1 MMSRRRTP
9 RKFEVIVGQ
18 PWTINGEPTEAT
30 TPDAAL
36 TAIYDQAE
44 LFPITIAVRG
54 DSEALILEM
63 DEYGTTRA
71 AETPEDEEPPEDLAE
86 DLLDEDKAENG
97 VHQDV
102 DQEPEQEADQQ
113 AEGAA
118 EESESEGQEPEEDR
132 TRTTHTGQ
140 PDLSSTQDTSEEAA
154 PITEGGQAMTQS
166 TAART
171 EPAETKQDEAA
182 GTPPISF
189 AESFATR
196 KGARRTAELPAEEG
210 WRGAVNRAFWMKLRP
225 GPHEATMRRL
235 HTAIQQGLAGSR
247 TVMFCNVKGGSRK
260 TTSTFNTAAAIGR
273 IRGGNILAWDN
284 NENSGDLVD
293 RGQRAAHGRTA
304 IDLHEQLDQLATLDK
319 VDQLT
324 NYAHPQG
331 NDRFEVLASQD
342 VAGTRQV
349 IDAEAFRDMHEI
361 LRTFYSMILVDTGNA
376 STATTWQATAEAADV
391 VVVTMENADNSAS
404 KAAQTLDAIRSH
416 SGSEKVE
423 NAVAVIYQPME
434 PSTKSKERNAELHQ
448 LLEPQVRS
456 VLEVPF
462 DPALKEGEE
471 IVWEALHK
479 KTREAYVHVAAAV
492 VNGMSH

>member
-9 RKFEVIVGQ
+9 RDFEVIVGQ
-18 PWTINGEPTEAT
+18 PWTINGDPTEAT

-54 DSEALILEM
+54 DGEALILEM

-71 AETPEDEEPPEDLAE
+71 AEAPEDLAE
-86 DLLDEDKAENG
+86 DLLDENEAENG
-97 VHQDV
+97 VNHEV
-102 DQEPEQEADQQ
+102 DQEPEQEAGQQ
-113 AEGAA
+113 AEGAI
-118 EESESEGQEPEEDR
+118 EESEPEEQEPEEGR
-132 TRTTHTGQ
+132 TRTTHKGQ
-140 PDLSSTQDTSEEAA
+140 TDLSSPQRASEEAA
-154 PITEGGQAMTQS
+154 TTTEGGPAMTQS
-166 TAART
+166 TVART
-171 EPAETKQDEAA
+171 EPAETEQEDAA
-182 GTPPISF
+182 SNPPISF

-196 KGARRTAELPAEEG
+196 KGVRRTAELPAEEG
-210 WRGAVNRAFWMKLRP
+210 WRGAVNRAFWVKLRP
-225 GPHEATMRRL
+225 SAHEATMRRL
-235 HTAIQQGLAGSR
+235 HAVIQQALTGSC
-247 TVMFCNVKGGSRK
+247 TVMCCNLKGGSRK
-260 TTSTFNTAAAIGR
+260 TTTTYNTSAAIGR
-273 IRGGNILAWDN
+273 VRGGNILAWDN

-293 RGQRAAHGRTA
+293 RGQRAPHGRTA
-304 IDLHEQLDQLATLDK
+304 IDLYEQLDQLTTLDM

-331 NDRFEVLASQD
+331 DNRFDLLASQD

-349 IDAEAFRDMHEI
+349 IDAEAFRDMHAI
-361 LRTFYSMILVDTGNA
+361 LRTFYSMIVVDTGNA

-391 VVVTMENADNSAS
+391 VVISMENAENSAR

-416 SGSEKVE
+416 AGPKKVE
-423 NAVAVIYQPME
+423 NAVVVIYQPME
-434 PSTKSKERNAELHQ
+434 SSPVSKERNAEVHQ

-456 VLEVPF
+456 VLEVPY